1 MPPSGPI
8 GTHMRLPLI
17 SPADL
22 TPEQKPLYDDMRKGI
37 ASNFN
42 AFKVEWEDGALM
54 GPWNPW
60 LHEPTIGRAIWDLT
74 LAMTANATLTDNV
87 RQIAILVVGARFDAA
102 YEIYAHIA
110 VAEREGMKPER
121 LATLVAD
128 LKPTDLAADESVAFD
143 VAYALVRGGTLPEP
157 LYRLAVDTF
166 GQHGTNELIYL
177 VGLYSLVS
185 TTLNGFNVPV
195 PERE

>member
-1 MPPSGPI
+1 
-8 GTHMRLPLI
+8 MRLPLI
-17 SPADL
+17 APADL
-22 TPEQKPLYDDMRKGI
+22 TAEQKPLYDDMRKGI

-42 AFKVEWEDGALM
+42 AFVVERDDGALM

-60 LHEPTIGRAIWDLT
+60 LHEPAIGKAIWNLT
-74 LAMTANATLTDNV
+74 LAMTANATLPDPI
-87 RQIAILVVGARFDAA
+87 RQIAILVVGARYDAA

-110 VAEREGMKPER
+110 VAEKEGMSAER

-128 LKPTDLAADESVAFD
+128 VKPNDLAKNESVAYD
-143 VAYALVRGGTLPEP
+143 LAYALSRGGTLPEP
-157 LYRLAVDTF
+157 LYRLAVATF

-177 VGLYSLVS
+177 VGLYALVS

>member
-1 MPPSGPI
+1 
-8 GTHMRLPLI
+8 MRLPLI
-17 SPADL
+17 APADL

-42 AFKVEWEDGALM
+42 AFKVERDDGALM

-60 LHEPTIGRAIWDLT
+60 LHEPAIGKAIWNLT
-74 LAMTANATLTDNV
+74 LAMTANASLPDPI
-87 RQIAILVVGARFDAA
+87 RQIVILVVGARFDAA

-110 VAEREGMKPER
+110 VAEREGMAPHR

-128 LKPTDLAADESVAFD
+128 LKPNDLTPDESIAFDLAHT
-143 VAYALVRGGTLPEP
+143 LVRGGTLPEP
-157 LYRLAVDTF
+157 IYSLAVKSF
-166 GQHGTNELIYL
+166 GQHGTNEMIYL